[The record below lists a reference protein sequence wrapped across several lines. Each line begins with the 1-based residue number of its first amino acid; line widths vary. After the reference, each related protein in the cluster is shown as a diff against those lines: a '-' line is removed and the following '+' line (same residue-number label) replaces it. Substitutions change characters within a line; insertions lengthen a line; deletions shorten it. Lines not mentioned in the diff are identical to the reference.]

1 MIVFSRKE
9 HFDKKTIDS
18 AFRKITEN
26 EAKELKTHFV
36 YVGRYYWI
44 YENRLRSFML
54 EGMKKLKMNSVM
66 VTSIYIRK
74 WKIITKEKMEKYC
87 KGEDREREDSVND
100 DLESFFEDLRLGK
113 EPPHQSVVTYFLPKL
128 TEEEMELVERKDRN
142 YFETFLHVKHA
153 DVKEAEMKLSESDSK
168 YVYGMGYRQTFT
180 IENKFSQNTS
190 NFCNLQ

>member
-44 YENRLRSFML
+44 YENRLRSFIL

-113 EPPHQSVVTYFLPKL
+113 EPDDEVWTYFLPKL
-128 TEEEMELVERKDRN
+128 TEEELELVERKDAS
-142 YFETFLHVKHA
+142 YLHAFFEDDP
-153 DVKEAEMKLSESDSK
+153 DVEEAEMKLSESDSK
-168 YVYGMGYRQTFT
+168 FVQGVGRRRTIT
-180 IENKFSQNTS
+180 IENSSEQNIS
-190 NFCNLQ
+190 NGCHLQK